1 MGEGR
6 GIYSVAMFQAIRNM
20 HGDMAVS
27 GSEKRPRRA
36 GVFSFSRSQFN
47 PWKFT
52 ASNKKA
58 PDTVK
63 QACIGGFLF

>member
-1 MGEGR
+1 
-6 GIYSVAMFQAIRNM
+6 M

-52 ASNKKA
+52 ASKKKA
-58 PDTVK
+58 PDTGK